1 MKTIFDPFADRRAR
15 DIRNSLSKMFVQVLT
30 GGGAERLTA
39 VGDDWLA
46 LDLDMT
52 HRNFVH
58 QQMQRYRAVI
68 QDMGRAAITD
78 IRLQALVLWNAQ
90 LFFELHELLE
100 TVWHQAEE
108 PQRTGFKGLI
118 QAAGTYVH
126 YEHGHAAA
134 ARRLA
139 IKAHAHLGSGAQAL
153 EFITNL
159 DELRRALRVL
169 AWPPP
174 ILRAKSNTGVNLL
187 TKKRIS
193 VIKSP

>member
-118 QAAGTYVH
+118 QAAGAYVH
-126 YEHGHAAA
+126 HGRGHAAA

-139 IKAHAHLGSGAQAL
+139 VKARGHLGSGAQAL
-153 EFITNL
+153 GFIANL
-159 DELRRALRVL
+159 EELRLALKRL
-169 AWPPP
+169 DWPPP
-174 ILRAKSNTGVNLL
+174 ILRATSKSGVNVL
-187 TKKRIS
+187 TKKRNT
-193 VIKSP
+193 VIKSS